1 MTATLTTDEAL
12 TAHLARGGHISG
24 KDEVSRGYR
33 AELMRLMAT
42 LVDSELAGAAGLA
55 EYINRAPGL
64 KERRIAARI
73 VSEKFGHAEAV
84 LALMEPFG
92 VNPALYVREH
102 SWTARLD
109 RDLDLGNRRVGGD
122 RRLNVFHY
130 PIDGWTDAVT
140 FNWLMST
147 ASTLQLGELAQCSYA
162 PLAETMTGIVARE
175 AEHASQGEK
184 GLADSIKR
192 SGSTIAAQASAA
204 YWRPRVAASFGRTD
218 SDRFSLYTA
227 YGLRRHSN
235 AELLARWNA
244 AIAPR
249 LAALG
254 LPPGG

>member
-1 MTATLTTDEAL
+1 MTAMLTTDEAL
-12 TAHLARGGHISG
+12 IAHLARGGRIAG

-33 AELMRLMAT
+33 GELMRLMAT
-42 LVDSELAGAAGLA
+42 AVDSELAGAAGLA

-92 VNPALYVREH
+92 VNPELYVREH
-102 SWTARLD
+102 CWTARLD

-130 PIDGWTDAVT
+130 PIDGWTDAVA

-147 ASTLQLGELAQCSYA
+147 ASAIQLEELAHCSYL
-162 PLAETMTGIVARE
+162 PLAEAMTGIVARE
-175 AEHASQGEK
+175 AAHAAQGEA
-184 GLADSIKR
+184 GLVQAIAR
-192 SGSTIAAQASAA
+192 SGGPMAARTSVA

-218 SDRFSLYTA
+218 SDRFTLYA
-227 YGLRRHSN
+227 GYGLRRRSN
-235 AELLARWNA
+235 AELLARWNE

-254 LPPGG
+254 PSTA

>member
-1 MTATLTTDEAL
+1 MTAILTTDEAL
-12 TAHLARGGHISG
+12 IAHLARGGRITG
-24 KDEVSRGYR
+24 KDHVSRGYR
-33 AELMRLMAT
+33 GELMRLMAT

-73 VSEKFGHAEAV
+73 VSEKFGHAETV

-147 ASTLQLGELAQCSYA
+147 ASAIQLDELAHCSYL
-162 PLAETMTGIVARE
+162 PLAEAMKAIVARE
-175 AEHASQGEK
+175 GEHAVQGGA
-184 GLADSIKR
+184 GLAQAIER
-192 SGSTIAAQASAA
+192 SGSRIAAQASVA
-204 YWRPRVAASFGRTD
+204 YWHPRVAASFGRTD
-218 SDRFSLYTA
+218 SDRLALYA
-227 YGLRRHSN
+227 GYGLRRLSN

-244 AIAPR
+244 AITPR
-249 LAALG
+249 LAAFG
-254 LPPGG
+254 VPAS

>member
-1 MTATLTTDEAL
+1 MTVLLTTDEAL
-12 TAHLARGGHISG
+12 IAHVARGGMIAG

-33 AELMRLMAT
+33 GELMRLMAT

-73 VSEKFGHAEAV
+73 VSEKFGHAETV

-147 ASTLQLGELAQCSYA
+147 ASSIQLGELAHCSYV
-162 PLAETMTGIVARE
+162 PLAEAMKAVVARE
-175 AEHASQGEK
+175 GAAG
-184 GLADSIKR
+184 GLICGFAPAPATPCI
-192 SGSTIAAQASAA
+192 STPSKPISTFRAM
-204 YWRPRVAASFGRTD
+204 
-218 SDRFSLYTA
+218 
-227 YGLRRHSN
+227 
-235 AELLARWNA
+235 
-244 AIAPR
+244 R
-249 LAALG
+249 L
-254 LPPGG
+254 

>member
-1 MTATLTTDEAL
+1 MTAIPTTDEAL
-12 TAHLARGGHISG
+12 IAHLARGGRIMG

-33 AELMRLMAT
+33 GELMRLMT
-42 LVDSELAGAAGLA
+42 TVVDSELAGAAGLA
-55 EYINRAPGL
+55 DYINRAPGL
-64 KERRIAARI
+64 RERRIAAQI

-130 PIDGWTDAVT
+130 PIDGWTDAVV

-147 ASTLQLGELAQCSYA
+147 ASAIQLDELAHSSYA
-162 PLAETMTGIVARE
+162 PLAEVMAGIVARE
-175 AEHASQGEK
+175 AEHARHGKAGVEAAAGHSTGR
-184 GLADSIKR
+184 LAV
-192 SGSTIAAQASAA
+192 QASIV

-218 SDRFSLYTA
+218 SDRFALYTR

-235 AELLARWNA
+235 AELLGRWTESVTPL
-244 AIAPR
+244 I
-249 LAALG
+249 AALG
-254 LPPGG
+254 PE

>member
-12 TAHLARGGHISG
+12 TAHLARGGRIAG
-24 KDEVSRGYR
+24 KEEVSRGYR

-55 EYINRAPGL
+55 DYINRAPGL

-92 VNPALYVREH
+92 VNPTLYVREH

-130 PIDGWTDAVT
+130 PIDGWLDAVT

-147 ASTLQLGELAQCSYA
+147 ASTIQLAELAQCSYM
-162 PLAETMTGIVARE
+162 PLAEAMTGIVARE
-175 AEHASQGEK
+175 AEHARQGEK
-184 GLADSIKR
+184 GLEDSVRR
-192 SGSTIAAQASAA
+192 SGSVIAAQASVA
-204 YWRPRVAASFGRTD
+204 YWRPRVAATFGRTD
-218 SDRFSLYTA
+218 SDRFALYTSF
-227 YGLRRHSN
+227 GLRRHSN
-235 AELLARWNA
+235 ADLLARWHQ
-244 AIAPR
+244 AIGPR

-254 LPPGG
+254 LPQGG